1 MIDKKIRLF
10 SFGNSK
16 GDYSWR
22 GGAPGGLLSVI
33 KNQQSG
39 ELYLLSCSVV
49 FNELFIPQDYCACSV
64 FPCKEDRGIIFRTIS
79 VYWNYPV
86 IECYRNTLQEAH
98 TVHEQLKSV
107 VSTVPRNEWGSKI
120 PDPIPPDGLSP
131 DASTLMMAKGL
142 SESSIRARFEFYR

>member
-1 MIDKKIRLF
+1 MTDKKIRLF

-16 GDYSWR
+16 GDYSWK
-22 GGAPGGLLSVI
+22 GWTPGGLLSII

-39 ELYLLSCSVV
+39 ELYLLSCSIV
-49 FNELFIPQDYCACSV
+49 FTEPFKPQDYCACSV
-64 FPCKEDRGIIFRTIS
+64 FPCKEDRGIIFRNIS
-79 VYWNYPV
+79 VSWNYQV
-86 IECYRNTLQEAH
+86 VACYRNTLQEAY

-107 VSTVPRNEWGSKI
+107 VSTVPRNEWGSKM

-131 DASTLMMAKGL
+131 DASALMMAKGL

>member
-39 ELYLLSCSVV
+39 ELYLLSCSFV

-64 FPCKEDRGIIFRTIS
+64 WRRNFYS
-79 VYWNYPV
+79 VKVENYF
-86 IECYRNTLQEAH
+86 
-98 TVHEQLKSV
+98 
-107 VSTVPRNEWGSKI
+107 WGRSA
-120 PDPIPPDGLSP
+120 GFML
-131 DASTLMMAKGL
+131 
-142 SESSIRARFEFYR
+142 R